1 MARIE
6 RYRGLA
12 WAVLWAAVFA
22 AAEAGSGGLTNR
34 STRALAVEPAG
45 PPEEPSIAPASN
57 EGQQALAGFK
67 LPAGWQRQLFA
78 AEPLLANPVA
88 FAIDPSGRVFV
99 CETFRQ
105 SKGVE
110 DNRGRGYWLNDD
122 LAAETVDDRVAYVK
136 KHLKEK
142 ALDFTRHDDR
152 LRLLVDRDGDGQ
164 ADSATVFAKHFNRI
178 SDGTG
183 AGVLFHRGS
192 VYYTCIPDLWRL
204 RDADGDGVA
213 EERQSLHFGYGVR
226 YAFRGHDLHG
236 LIVGPDGK
244 IYFSLGDRGYNVVAD
259 GRRWKNPESGAVF
272 RCEADGSQLEVF
284 AYGLRNPQELAFDD
298 HGNLFTG
305 DNNSDSGDQCG
316 GCTSWRAATPAGG
329 CRTSICRTGD
339 RSIAKRFGIRP
350 TPTNRPTW
358 PRPFAIS
365 AAAHRDSLSILAPD
379 SARTSTSGS
388 FCATFG
394 AAPAAAA
401 FAPSV

>member
-1 MARIE
+1 MTGYDRG
-6 RYRGLA
+6 RGLTMA
-12 WAVLWAAVFA
+12 LLAVMLFA
-22 AAEAGSGGLTNR
+22 AAEFRASGPGNAGPCVH
-34 STRALAVEPAG
+34 AVEPAG
-45 PPEEPSIAPASN
+45 PPEEPSIAAASN
-57 EGQQALAGFK
+57 QGQQALAGFK

-78 AEPLLANPVA
+78 AEPMLANPVA
-88 FAIDPSGRVFV
+88 FGIDPQGRVFV

-142 ALDFTRHDDR
+142 AADFTRHDDR

-164 ADSATVFAKHFNRI
+164 ADVSTVFAKQFNRI

-192 VYYTCIPDLWRL
+192 VYYTCIPDLWKL

-213 EERQSLHFGYGVR
+213 EERSSLHYGYGVR

-236 LIVGPDGK
+236 LIAGPDGK
-244 IYFSLGDRGYNVVAD
+244 IYFSLGDRGYNVLAD

-272 RCEADGSQLEVF
+272 RCDADGSNLEVF

-298 HGNLFTG
+298 FGNLFTG
-305 DNNSDSGDQCG
+305 DNNSDSGDQARWVYVMEG
-316 GCTSWRAATPAGG
+316 GDTGWRGRWR
-329 CRTSICRTGD
+329 C
-339 RSIAKRFGIRP
+339 
-350 TPTNRPTW
+350 
-358 PRPFAIS
+358 
-365 AAAHRDSLSILAPD
+365 
-379 SARTSTSGS
+379 
-388 FCATFG
+388 
-394 AAPAAAA
+394 
-401 FAPSV
+401 